1 MFYFALFSQTAF
13 EIKSREFEFQT
24 DQNAEALSFVKGH
37 FALSAQLRAEGVFFD
52 CRVCVRVKYQVGVIG
67 VFSRF
72 LWAVFSMF
80 QVFFGNI

>member
-37 FALSAQLRAEGVFFD
+37 FALSAQLRAEGV
-52 CRVCVRVKYQVGVIG
+52 
-67 VFSRF
+67 
-72 LWAVFSMF
+72 
-80 QVFFGNI
+80 